1 MRKIDD
7 IDSGTDGGIDG
18 GTGGGTGGPIK
29 TIVRK
34 NKWPLFAVGVI
45 VLVVIAVVLA

>member
-7 IDSGTDGGIDG
+7 FDDSGSGGV
-18 GTGGGTGGPIK
+18 TGDQIK
-29 TIVRK
+29 TAVRK
-34 NKWPLFAVGVI
+34 NKWPLIAVGVI

>member
-7 IDSGTDGGIDG
+7 IDDVGG
-18 GTGGGTGGPIK
+18 GGGTGGQSKPAA
-29 TIVRK
+29 RK
-34 NKWPLFAVGVI
+34 NKWPLIAVGAV

>member
-7 IDSGTDGGIDG
+7 FDDIGSGDGV
-18 GTGGGTGGPIK
+18 TGDQIK
-29 TIVRK
+29 TAVRK
-34 NKWPLFAVGVI
+34 NKWPLIAVGVI

>member
-7 IDSGTDGGIDG
+7 FDDDA
-18 GTGGGTGGPIK
+18 GGGAISDQIK
-29 TIVRK
+29 TAVRK
-34 NKWPLFAVGVI
+34 NKWPLIAVGVI